1 MTFGLKKA
9 TLSASILAVGLAGCA
24 DGNGGQIGNQQAGTA
39 VGGLLGAVAGGLAG
53 TQVGDG
59 RGRTV
64 AIIAGTI
71 LGGAVGATIGNRL
84 TQQDQLIAQQTTQRA
99 LETAPPNQ
107 PVRWENPQTGVRGEI
122 VPTTPIY
129 SYTPVSTQQTFN
141 QQPAYT
147 QPTYTQPTYN
157 QQPAYVDSTYS
168 AQPAFNPQPATST
181 QSCREYKQTIVIADQ
196 IETAKGTAC
205 RQPDGSWKIVS

>member
-1 MTFGLKKA
+1 MTLGLNKA

-24 DGNGGQIGNQQAGTA
+24 DGSGGNQQTGTA

-59 RGRTV
+59 RGRTA

-84 TQQDQLIAQQTTQRA
+84 SQQDQLIAQQTTQRA

-107 PVRWENPQTGVRGEI
+107 PVRWENPQTGARGEI

-129 SYTPVSTQQTFN
+129 AYTPVSTQQTYTQ

-147 QPTYTQPTYN
+147 QPTYTQQTYTQ

-168 AQPAFNPQPATST
+168 AQPAFNPQPATAT

>member
-1 MTFGLKKA
+1 MTLGLNKA

-24 DGNGGQIGNQQAGTA
+24 DGSGGNQQTGTA

-59 RGRTV
+59 RGRTA

-71 LGGAVGATIGNRL
+71 LGGAVGATIGNQL
-84 TQQDQLIAQQTTQRA
+84 SQQDQLIAQQTTQRA

-107 PVRWENPQTGVRGEI
+107 PVRWENPQTGARGEI

-129 SYTPVSTQQTFN
+129 AYTPVSTQQTFN

-147 QPTYTQPTYN
+147 QPTYTQQTYTQ

-168 AQPAFNPQPATST
+168 AQPAFNPQPATAT